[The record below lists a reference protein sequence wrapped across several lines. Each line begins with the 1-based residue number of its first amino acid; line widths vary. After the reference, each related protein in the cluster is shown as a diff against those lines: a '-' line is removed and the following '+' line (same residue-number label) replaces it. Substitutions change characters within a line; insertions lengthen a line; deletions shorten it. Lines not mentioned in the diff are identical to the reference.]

1 MPCEIAKFNS
11 NFVKIDTKR
20 LVIIAATE
28 IDSKLF
34 CKILFL
40 IKYMNDI
47 LLTSC
52 ASKMFNCI
60 DKVCFF
66 GINYVTLIQMDKST
80 CKHGFKSKLVVI
92 YENMICETRNSKV
105 IAIVMFWSEKNLINH
120 DYQVAHTISFF
131 A

>member
-52 ASKMFNCI
+52 VSKMFDRI
-60 DKVCFF
+60 D
-66 GINYVTLIQMDKST
+66 GIEVFSIK
-80 CKHGFKSKLVVI
+80 
-92 YENMICETRNSKV
+92 
-105 IAIVMFWSEKNLINH
+105 
-120 DYQVAHTISFF
+120 
-131 A
+131 

>member
-52 ASKMFNCI
+52 VSKMFNCI
-60 DKVCFF
+60 DKIWFF
-66 GINYVTLIQMDKST
+66 GIK
-80 CKHGFKSKLVVI
+80 
-92 YENMICETRNSKV
+92 
-105 IAIVMFWSEKNLINH
+105 
-120 DYQVAHTISFF
+120 
-131 A
+131 

>member
-28 IDSKLF
+28 IDSTFF

-47 LLTSC
+47 LLTSRV
-52 ASKMFNCI
+52 SEMFNRI
-60 DKVCFF
+60 DK
-66 GINYVTLIQMDKST
+66 IWLS
-80 CKHGFKSKLVVI
+80 
-92 YENMICETRNSKV
+92 
-105 IAIVMFWSEKNLINH
+105 A
-120 DYQVAHTISFF
+120 
-131 A
+131 

>member
-28 IDSKLF
+28 IDSQLF

-52 ASKMFNCI
+52 VSKMFNCI
-60 DKVCFF
+60 DKTWF
-66 GINYVTLIQMDKST
+66 S
-80 CKHGFKSKLVVI
+80 
-92 YENMICETRNSKV
+92 
-105 IAIVMFWSEKNLINH
+105 A
-120 DYQVAHTISFF
+120 
-131 A
+131 

>member
-40 IKYMNDI
+40 IKYMNYI

-52 ASKMFNCI
+52 FSKMFNRI
-60 DKVCFF
+60 DKIWFF
-66 GINYVTLIQMDKST
+66 RHK
-80 CKHGFKSKLVVI
+80 
-92 YENMICETRNSKV
+92 
-105 IAIVMFWSEKNLINH
+105 IVYIDTNG
-120 DYQVAHTISFF
+120 Y
-131 A
+131 